1 MINYKNLEEKV
12 VKDFGNEWSSFD
24 QSSLKIEELKEIFNQ
39 YFHIF
44 PLEEI
49 KNNHIGFDFGCGSG
63 RWAKIIAKN
72 VKKLNC
78 IDPSEN
84 SIKVAKKNLS
94 DFDNIEYFNSGIFN
108 TNIKENSQDF
118 GYCLGVLHHTNEI
131 EEGIRFCNKILKKN
145 SPFLIY
151 LYYNFENRG
160 KLFKLI
166 WKFSNLIRSIVC
178 LLPFNIKRRVTDIFA
193 LLFYLPL
200 SRLAL
205 LMNVFGINSS
215 KLPLSFYKDK
225 SFYTMR
231 TDSLDRFG
239 TKLEKRFSRKEIR
252 EMLETNGFKD
262 IKFSEKVPFWVA
274 TCRKN

>member
-1 MINYKNLEEKV
+1 MINHKNLNKKV
-12 VKDFGNEWSSFD
+12 VEDFGNEWSKFD
-24 QSSLKIEELKEIFNQ
+24 QSLLKNKELKEIFDQ
-39 YFHIF
+39 YFDIF
-44 PLEEI
+44 PLNEI
-49 KNNHIGFDFGCGSG
+49 NDTHVGFDFGCGSG
-63 RWAKIIAKN
+63 RWAKLIANK

-84 SIKVAKKNLS
+84 SIKVARKNLS
-94 DFDNIEYFNSGIFN
+94 NFNNVEYFNSGIFN
-108 TNIKENSQDF
+108 TYIEKDSQDF

-131 EEGIRFCNKILKKN
+131 EEGIGFCNKILKKN

-160 KLFKLI
+160 KLFKFI
-166 WKFSNLIRSIVC
+166 WKISNIIRSIVC
-178 LLPFNIKRRVTDIFA
+178 QLPFNLKRRVTDIFA
-193 LLFYLPL
+193 LFFYLPF

-205 LMNVFGINSS
+205 LMDFLGLETH
-215 KLPLSFYKDK
+215 KFPLSFYKNK

-239 TKLEKRFSRKEIR
+239 TKLERRFSRRDIY
-252 EMLETNGFKD
+252 EMLKSNGFKD

-274 TCRKN
+274 TCRKI